1 MAANMQPT
9 ANIAGVAKP
18 SAMPSTWVSQPRT
31 YPTGERSI
39 AALIRARTAAAPP
52 NRAARS
58 IGTADTKYITG
69 TASPN
74 TITSKNNVIDKT
86 RRIGFLAL
94 STGPSHP
101 AVEVDGPLGSEAPDV
116 RGLPVAVG
124 VLVAVGVVIA
134 VRVRVA
140 TVGIGR
146 RVADQQVA
154 CLTDQNDRPGDQH
167 AGQTGTLGVGG
178 RHRGLDAIFDPR
190 HDRAPL
196 RPEAIRRQRPQ
207 VLGRHS
213 PRCRRDLSDDH
224 PIHDRFVR

>member
-1 MAANMQPT
+1 MAANMPPT

-18 SAMPSTWVSQPRT
+18 SAMLSTWVSQPRT

-116 RGLPVAVG
+116 RGFPVAVG

-134 VRVRVA
+134 
-140 TVGIGR
+140 TFGIGR
-146 RVADQQVA
+146 LVADQQVA

-167 AGQTGTLGVGG
+167 AGQTGTLGVGE
-178 RHRGLDAIFDPR
+178 RHSGLDGI
-190 HDRAPL
+190 
-196 RPEAIRRQRPQ
+196 
-207 VLGRHS
+207 
-213 PRCRRDLSDDH
+213 
-224 PIHDRFVR
+224 